1 MHDRIE
7 GLWHR
12 PASGL
17 PFPIG
22 TYGYS
27 LPEIV
32 DAEWHPIIAGGN
44 PLSIKMASKF
54 DSPSAHGNN
63 WVVAAK
69 GARQHAHLEIVLEG
83 YHKNNIVVIGRDT
96 TIYGKILLQADDG
109 LIIFGEQITWW
120 CELQIRLSSDT
131 QFLFWGARA
140 TSNGTSIVME
150 GTGHHVIIGEDD
162 MFSSGIYIR
171 NSDLHSL
178 VDLDSSDWINKPG
191 NILLEPHVW
200 IGQDTMILKNT
211 VIGYGS
217 TIGAKSLVNKS
228 IPRFSL
234 AAGVPARVLRQNVSW
249 DRNRTPGPD
258 VAKTMREGEKKLAS
272 R

>member
-1 MHDRIE
+1 MRDRIAS
-7 GLWHR
+7 LRHR
-12 PASGL
+12 PTSGF

-27 LPEIV
+27 LPEII
-32 DAEWHPIIAGGN
+32 DAQWHPIIAGEN
-44 PLSIKMASKF
+44 PLSIKIASKF
-54 DSPSAHGNN
+54 DSPSAHGDN
-63 WVVAAK
+63 WIIAAK
-69 GARQHAHLEIVLEG
+69 GAGPHAHLQIVLEG

-120 CELQIRLSSDT
+120 CELQIRLSSDA
-131 QFLFWGARA
+131 QFLFWGDRA
-140 TSNGTSIVME
+140 TSNGTSIIME
-150 GTGHHVIIGEDD
+150 GAGHHVIVGEDG
-162 MFSSGIYIR
+162 MFATGICIR

-178 VDLDSSDWINKPG
+178 VDLDNNDWLNKPG
-191 NILLEPHVW
+191 DILIEPHVW
-200 IGQDTMILKNT
+200 IGQDSMILKNT

-258 VAKTMREGEKKLAS
+258 VANSVREGAKRLAT

>member
-1 MHDRIE
+1 MRDHI
-7 GLWHR
+7 GSLWR
-12 PASGL
+12 QPASGL

-27 LPEIV
+27 LPDIV
-32 DAEWHPIIAGGN
+32 DAQWHPIIAAGN
-44 PLSIKMASKF
+44 PLAIKVASKF
-54 DSPSAHGNN
+54 DLPSAHGNN
-63 WVVAAK
+63 WIVAAR
-69 GARQHAHLEIVLEG
+69 GARQHAHLEIVIEG
-83 YHKNNIVVIGRDT
+83 YRKNNVVVIGRDA
-96 TIYGKILLQADDG
+96 TIHGKILLQADDG
-109 LIIFGEQITWW
+109 LIIFGERITWW
-120 CELQIRLSSDT
+120 CELQIRLSSDA

-140 TSNGTSIVME
+140 TSNGTSIIME
-150 GTGHHVIIGEDD
+150 GAGHHVIVGEDA
-162 MFSSGIYIR
+162 MFATGICIR

-178 VDLDSSDWINKPG
+178 IDLDRNYWLNKPG

-200 IGQDTMILKNT
+200 VGQDTMILKNT

-217 TIGAKSLVNKS
+217 TIGAKSLVNKI

-258 VAKTMREGEKKLAS
+258 VGKTVREGEKKLAS